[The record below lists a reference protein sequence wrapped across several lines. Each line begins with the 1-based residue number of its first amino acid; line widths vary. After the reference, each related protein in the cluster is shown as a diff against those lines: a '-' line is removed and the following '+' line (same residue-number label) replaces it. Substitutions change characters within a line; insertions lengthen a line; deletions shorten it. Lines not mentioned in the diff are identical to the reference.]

1 MSLIYML
8 VSMGH
13 YFLGH
18 VVNPFHQDDEQAES
32 EERTINAGLIHDM
45 LVARRE
51 GHTLSTEI
59 LHTPLA
65 EEA

>member
-1 MSLIYML
+1 ML